1 MFFEACQCFTESFRG
16 CTGLLPRY
24 WNVFMFLLML
34 ALVVLYVL
42 RSECDPK
49 SNSSREVRHSARYT
63 DDSKDFYTH
72 TFCDT

>member
-1 MFFEACQCFTESFRG
+1 
-16 CTGLLPRY
+16 
-24 WNVFMFLLML
+24 MFLLML

-72 TFCDT
+72 THILRHLKKQRFFLNASGPVNRDHFYTG

>member
-1 MFFEACQCFTESFRG
+1 
-16 CTGLLPRY
+16 
-24 WNVFMFLLML
+24 MFLLML

-49 SNSSREVRHSARYT
+49 SNSSREVRQSARYT

-72 TFCDT
+72 THILKKQRFFLNASGPVNRDHFYTG